1 MAKRLSPEERQRRAD
16 EKARKKREREAARA
30 AKQKA
35 KAEEKARKQR
45 EKEERRRQK
54 EIERGRAM
62 KRKPR
67 WLYWLA
73 REQEAKKREHEQYM
87 NAGRVA
93 LALGRAIRKIQQK
106 IMAFMAPLLN
116 YVAGMKTPEAR
127 LVWKQEPWTPQDRTR
142 YNWGK
147 KQELAELWQQF
158 PNGVAEQDPE
168 EAAADAKRKT
178 RARRIDR
185 AKVIDRVLDKLTQEL
200 AEDEQ
205 NAVRSSLERSY
216 KQVYA
221 DIYKELQD
229 GRRAIDADKADETR
243 IADAR
248 DYTRGGNPRRTAPET
263 KIPQNMP
270 RLGNYGESVVFGAP
284 SPDQIK
290 AVLNAQFEGKDY
302 SARIWKDRDKLAAE
316 LKDMMQAAIINGE
329 NSRIVAQKLAQKM
342 GVEFSHAQ
350 RLIRT
355 EMNRILNQSILDQA
369 KASGAEE
376 YQFVAIEDSR
386 TCARCLKKNGKV
398 YKISEKKV
406 GLNCPPLHPHCRC
419 TIIARYAWENNDET
433 PNTPTPSPDDRG
445 TQKTIESWL
454 KEVDAIEKSK
464 ANAVRNNPTK
474 ANAQAAAEAQD
485 AAMKAEEQRQQTALG
500 MQRKAFAVTG
510 KTAGERQRQIR
521 EIANQKK
528 ELKDK
533 AAEYRRQ
540 EAEERKRLEQRLEE
554 ARKAN
559 LENEKAAWNEILEE
573 EEALKSQ
580 IEEERE
586 VLRAQYEEK
595 LAQLRPQWEQEQRKF
610 DGKTQHAEALIETHP
625 WKGNILPELDAEQNR
640 LKNAWRQEN
649 AERER
654 MRQEAA
660 RAKADETASQEAEE
674 REAWENSEWRA
685 KERFEKQEEEIE
697 AKRQEERSKREKA
710 ERKAAERKPR
720 KADRLQRIQ
729 DNTKEANERLEA
741 EHKRNMATMNEDT
754 QAEIEKDAR
763 KSKERI
769 RKMKAEAER
778 ERREARRNAEAEK
791 ADMEAE
797 VNNEIEM
804 ANRKVDLAREI
815 WASSKTAI
823 ADSAKRQA
831 VAWARTFR
839 ARRDLNL
846 TEREY
851 ERQAEAYKQMLT
863 IVLEGDEEP
872 TKQALREYAQAV
884 GLESREE
891 ALLSVLNPKILSR
904 TIPPAYFADMH
915 AGRNYVAFRWEGA
928 IRMCKEAEDWNGDE
942 TTLTHETGHY
952 LDQTILRR
960 TYDRTNPTRTRVKD
974 DPLGIQAAFEEDK
987 RRLNQRRNPVNF
999 RIGNETFTK
1008 EEFRRG
1014 NLWELDQK
1022 LRRVV
1027 AEALNPE
1034 SSARTVS
1041 EYCGIIMD
1049 AFQSVMGPNYGTGH
1063 NEDYARIRLNTNIE
1077 AIAEITSTI
1086 FGNDFLSDVFP
1097 NAFNRIKAIYEG
1109 EE

>member
-54 EIERGRAM
+54 EIERGQRM
-62 KRKPR
+62 KRRPR

-329 NSRIVAQKLAQKM
+329 NSQIVAQKLAQKM

-419 TIIARYAWENNDET
+419 TIIARYAWEKDDET

-454 KEVDAIEKSK
+454 KEVDAIEKAK
-464 ANAVRNNPTK
+464 ADAVRNNPTK

-485 AAMKAEEQRQQTALG
+485 AAMKAEEKRQQTALG
-500 MQRKAFAVTG
+500 MQRRAIQQG
-510 KTAGERQRQIR
+510 KPTKTEKSSP
-521 EIANQKK
+521 EISN
-528 ELKDK
+528 
-533 AAEYRRQ
+533 
-540 EAEERKRLEQRLEE
+540 
-554 ARKAN
+554 
-559 LENEKAAWNEILEE
+559 
-573 EEALKSQ
+573 
-580 IEEERE
+580 
-586 VLRAQYEEK
+586 
-595 LAQLRPQWEQEQRKF
+595 
-610 DGKTQHAEALIETHP
+610 
-625 WKGNILPELDAEQNR
+625 
-640 LKNAWRQEN
+640 
-649 AERER
+649 
-654 MRQEAA
+654 
-660 RAKADETASQEAEE
+660 
-674 REAWENSEWRA
+674 REAQSNMWKVATRSANRTMGDQNA
-685 KERFEKQEEEIE
+685 DRTTTTQEGTM
-697 AKRQEERSKREKA
+697 REKA
-710 ERKAAERKPR
+710 EEGKREQTKEIILPKNVGQLEHMFREKEGHLP
-720 KADRLQRIQ
+720 
-729 DNTKEANERLEA
+729 NTKENQAIILKMVNTKENYIGNSKNEYAELEWYA
-741 EHKRNMATMNEDT
+741 QILDNGNQLWASVRNGRVENCG
-754 QAEIEKDAR
+754 INK
-763 KSKERI
+763 
-769 RKMKAEAER
+769 
-778 ERREARRNAEAEK
+778 EARSFDK
-791 ADMEAE
+791 
-797 VNNEIEM
+797 
-804 ANRKVDLAREI
+804 
-815 WASSKTAI
+815 
-823 ADSAKRQA
+823 
-831 VAWARTFR
+831 
-839 ARRDLNL
+839 
-846 TEREY
+846 
-851 ERQAEAYKQMLT
+851 
-863 IVLEGDEEP
+863 
-872 TKQALREYAQAV
+872 
-884 GLESREE
+884 
-891 ALLSVLNPKILSR
+891 
-904 TIPPAYFADMH
+904 
-915 AGRNYVAFRWEGA
+915 
-928 IRMCKEAEDWNGDE
+928 
-942 TTLTHETGHY
+942 ETG
-952 LDQTILRR
+952 LC
-960 TYDRTNPTRTRVKD
+960 
-974 DPLGIQAAFEEDK
+974 
-987 RRLNQRRNPVNF
+987 RN
-999 RIGNETFTK
+999 TT
-1008 EEFRRG
+1008 
-1014 NLWELDQK
+1014 QK
-1022 LRRVV
+1022 
-1027 AEALNPE
+1027 
-1034 SSARTVS
+1034 
-1041 EYCGIIMD
+1041 
-1049 AFQSVMGPNYGTGH
+1049 
-1063 NEDYARIRLNTNIE
+1063 
-1077 AIAEITSTI
+1077 
-1086 FGNDFLSDVFP
+1086 
-1097 NAFNRIKAIYEG
+1097 KKK
-1109 EE
+1109 